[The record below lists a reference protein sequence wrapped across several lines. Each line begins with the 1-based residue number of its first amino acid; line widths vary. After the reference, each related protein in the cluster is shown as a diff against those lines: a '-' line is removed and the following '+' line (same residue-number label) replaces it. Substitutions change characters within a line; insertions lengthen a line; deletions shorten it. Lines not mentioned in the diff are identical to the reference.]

1 MLKVMLVDDE
11 PIEREGL
18 KLMLSRNR
26 SNFEITAEAENGK
39 DAVELAI
46 AHKPDLVFMDIKM
59 PELDGIE
66 AIKRIYASAPMIKY
80 IMVSAFDTFD
90 YAREAMKFGIKEYL
104 LKPSKVSEVL
114 AAFDGMAAEIEKEK
128 REARNRQE
136 IHHRLERVSSVIE
149 NEFIVSLIMDYVH
162 EFNQEEWDEWLDL
175 EQKKGFVTVFSFES
189 EDQHP
194 SKAVKGHWYRILK
207 QALQA
212 YDLPC
217 IVGPLTGFQVP
228 ILVLL
233 DENIPPD
240 KEGRDYFARKIIHD
254 VQKQL
259 EQCLLYAG
267 VGTIVSNIHQF
278 SDSYKEA
285 IYALE
290 LVHSHP
296 SAAYM
301 TYNDRVKQKQKQ
313 LIPFDV
319 EKELLDAV
327 KKGESQKGLQMF
339 ETYFQSIQQASDFQ
353 LRMIH
358 KAMESFFIILT
369 RSLKE
374 LGFEEEIE
382 TSLGQFDHSMQIKEA
397 AKSQLLIIMKRLGE
411 WRSKGIRSLLL
422 EAKEYI
428 DKYYDRAIS
437 LEEVA
442 DQIGISSYYLSKLFK
457 ERFQVTFI
465 DYITNTRLEKAK
477 ELLLVPNVSLKE
489 IALTIGYKDPN
500 YFSRVFK
507 KEVGMSPSEYRT
519 KYQQ

>member
-1 MLKVMLVDDE
+1 MIKIMLVDDE

-26 SNFEITAEAENGK
+26 SNFEVIAEAENGK
-39 DAVELAI
+39 EAVELAI
-46 AHKPDLVFMDIKM
+46 THKPDLVFMDIKM
-59 PELDGIE
+59 PEFDGIE
-66 AIKRIYASAPMIKY
+66 AIRRIHASDPTIKY

-114 AAFDGMAAEIEKEK
+114 EAFDGMAEEIKQEKQEMMMK
-128 REARNRQE
+128 QE

-149 NEFIVSLIMDYVH
+149 MEFIVSFIMDYVY

-175 EQKKGFVTVFSFES
+175 EQKKGFVAVFFFAS
-189 EDQHP
+189 ENQHP
-194 SKAVKGHWYRILK
+194 SREAKNHWYRILK
-207 QALQA
+207 QALQEQS
-212 YDLPC
+212 LQC
-217 IVGPLTGFQVP
+217 LVGPLTGFQVP
-228 ILVLL
+228 ILVLIN
-233 DENIPPD
+233 ENEQPD
-240 KEGRDYFARKIIHD
+240 REIRDDFSRKIIHD
-254 VQKQL
+254 VQYHL
-259 EQCLLYAG
+259 EQCHIYAG
-267 VGTIVSNIHQF
+267 VGTLVSNVQQF

-301 TYNDRVKQKQKQ
+301 TYNDRVKQKRKE
-313 LIPFDV
+313 LIPFEV

-327 KKGESQKGLQMF
+327 KKGDIQKGLQMF
-339 ETYFQSIQQASDFQ
+339 ETYFQSIQQAADFQ

-358 KAMESFFIILT
+358 KAIENFFIVLT
-369 RSLKE
+369 RSMKE
-374 LGFEEEIE
+374 LGFDEEIE
-382 TSLGQFDHSMQIKEA
+382 TSLGKFDNPMQIKEA
-397 AKSQLLIIMKRLGE
+397 AKAHLLVVIKRLGE
-411 WRSKGIRSLLL
+411 WRSNGIRALLL
-422 EAKEYI
+422 QAKDYM
-428 DKYYDRAIS
+428 DKNYYKTIS

-442 DQIGISSYYLSKLFK
+442 EQIGISSYYLSKLFK

-465 DYITNTRLEKAK
+465 DYLTKTRLEKAK
-477 ELLLVPNVSLKE
+477 ELLLDPNVPLKE
-489 IALTIGYKDPN
+489 IALNIGYKDPN

-507 KEVGMSPSEYRT
+507 KETGMSPSEYRT